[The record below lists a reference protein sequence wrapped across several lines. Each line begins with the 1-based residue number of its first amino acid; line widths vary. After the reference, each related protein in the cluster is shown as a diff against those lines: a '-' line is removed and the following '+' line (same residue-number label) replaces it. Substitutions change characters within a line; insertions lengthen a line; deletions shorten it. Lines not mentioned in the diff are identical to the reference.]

1 MLKLIIKKEFLSSLR
16 DVRLQVSAI
25 ILLSL
30 MVTAVLVGKEGQK
43 QIQKER
49 EAAQSAMYDQWLN
62 QGNKHPHSAAHYG
75 QFAFK
80 PKPVLSFLDVGLD
93 NYTGVSV
100 FLEAHKQ
107 NEVLF
112 SGAQDSNG
120 MTRFGELTGAL
131 IFQILLPLL
140 IVFLTF
146 NAFTKEREEGTL
158 KLTHAQGLPIRTLLM
173 GKIWGAYLMVLLL
186 FIPIILL
193 AYLLLDQRSSSLD
206 TEVTIKFLGLTAI
219 YALYFLLFVM
229 LSVLVSAFSKNSG
242 LSLLTLLGTW
252 IIACIILPKAT
263 TNLADK
269 LYPTPSQ
276 FEFRQVI
283 KEKVKN
289 GIDGH
294 NPSDVRFATLKQ
306 EVLDQYGVSTIEEL
320 PVNWSGIAMQAGEEY
335 TDQVYDQEFSK
346 IEQIFQQQNRISEWA
361 GFLNPYLAIRNL
373 SMGLAGTD
381 FNHHVLFA
389 REAENYRRAFV
400 KKMNKD
406 MELNHKPGVAYADY
420 GVGKEMWSQI
430 EPFQYRLPGTAN
442 ILANQWRGIAAL
454 VFWLLSLITIS
465 AKLSA
470 KIQIIEP

>member
-1 MLKLIIKKEFLSSLR
+1 MLKIIIKKEFLSSVR
-16 DVRLQVSAI
+16 DVRLQVSAA

-30 MVTAVLVGKEGQK
+30 MITAVLVGKEGQR
-43 QIQKER
+43 QIQKQR

-62 QGNKHPHSAAHYG
+62 QGNKHPHSAAHFG

-93 NYTGVSV
+93 HYTGVSV

-131 IFQILLPLL
+131 IFQLLLPLL
-140 IVFLTF
+140 IIFLAF
-146 NAFTKEREEGTL
+146 NTFTKEREEGTL
-158 KLTHAQGLPIRTLLM
+158 KMIHAQGLSMRTLLM
-173 GKIWGAYLMVLLL
+173 GKVWGIYFMVLLL
-186 FIPIILL
+186 FIPIIFL
-193 AYLLLDQRSSSLD
+193 AYLLLDRQSSSLD
-206 TEVTIKFLGLTAI
+206 TEVTVKFLSLTGL
-219 YALYFLLFVM
+219 YSLYFLLFVM
-229 LSVLVSAFSKNSG
+229 MAVLISGFSRNSG
-242 LSLLTLLGTW
+242 FSLLTLLGIW
-252 IIACIILPKAT
+252 IVACIILPKAT
-263 TNLADK
+263 TNFAGK

-276 FEFRQVI
+276 FEFRQAI

-294 NPSDVRFATLKQ
+294 NPSDARLATLKQ
-306 EVLDQYGVSTIEEL
+306 QVLDQYGVSTVEEL
-320 PVNWSGIAMQAGEEY
+320 PVNWGGIAMQAGEEY
-335 TDQVYDQEFSK
+335 TDDVYDQEFSK
-346 IEQIFQQQNRISEWA
+346 IEQIFKQQNRLSEWM
-361 GFLNPYLAIRNL
+361 GLIDPYLAIRHL

-389 REAENYRRAFV
+389 RKAENYRRAFV

-420 GVGKEMWSQI
+420 NADKDMWAQV
-430 EPFQYRLPGTAN
+430 EPFEYHLPDTVS
-442 ILANQWRGIAAL
+442 ILRDQWRGMAAL
-454 VFWLLSLITIS
+454 AFWLIILLIIS
-465 AKLSA
+465 VKYSNRISGL
-470 KIQIIEP
+470 